1 MMKKLSKIILC
12 VFSFFILVN
21 DIDAISLKDYR
32 IQYEKNLAKYNNS
45 KNKQAEA
52 KSKINSLQDDIG
64 DVNNNIDK
72 YQKDIEASKAKIKEL
87 KKEIDNLFSFL
98 QISDGDNIYLEYV
111 FEAA

>member
-52 KSKINSLQDDIG
+52 KSKINRG
-64 DVNNNIDK
+64 
-72 YQKDIEASKAKIKEL
+72 KE
-87 KKEIDNLFSFL
+87 KRN
-98 QISDGDNIYLEYV
+98 
-111 FEAA
+111 

>member
-72 YQKDIEASKAKIKEL
+72 YIIL
-87 KKEIDNLFSFL
+87 K
-98 QISDGDNIYLEYV
+98 NIYQSLFCWSYYIL
-111 FEAA
+111 FNIINYRRTFTANLNII